1 MFNIHK
7 KNKNKLIKME
17 NLDTD
22 IKKIINSAY
31 PYIKDFNPAQKA
43 VIESGYLDDKSN
55 YIISIPTA
63 SGKTVLGVLPALK
76 TILNGGKAVYAAP
89 LLSIQNDKVKEFKA
103 FEEHGINVGKHP
115 SSADLSV
122 MVFESFDALTRFS
135 WNVLRDVDTLII
147 DEFHMIGEYSRGPT
161 LEAAITRAK
170 IINPGMRIIALSATL
185 KNIEEIE
192 GWLEGTCV
200 EHDYRPVPLHKEVL
214 DAEMFNTKNKN
225 DVIVKIAEKAMND
238 NSQALAFV
246 STRRFTESLATYVA
260 KKINK
265 KLSKDQKQ
273 RFKEVAEKLLAV
285 PEKKGSL
292 PTSTCVKLAESVE
305 KGVAF
310 HHAGLFNEQ
319 KEIIEDE
326 FRNGNILMITAT
338 PSLMYGVNLP
348 SKTVV
353 IRDHTR
359 WTSQGPQPIPV
370 FDYEQMSG
378 RAGRPQY
385 DDVGYSYL
393 IAKTMDEAQNLE
405 EYYVEGEIEQ
415 TNSKL
420 VDNKDAIYKQIIAQI
435 ASSLSKNLDELTEFF
450 GKTLYGY
457 QMNNNPSMAFFAADS
472 LKYELENALSF
483 LLQNGIIRATPEG
496 LKTTEFGN
504 LIAKSNYAVET
515 AVKIKEYVSDISEI
529 NVEEFIYALAE
540 TPDLPLITFKG
551 RKSKDPVQEKLSECG
566 LFAVDLGNIEA
577 TTVSLI
583 EWINERSEFDIENK
597 YNVYS
602 ASTRRSAYE
611 ASRLVKFAKNTSEV
625 LGDYSN
631 LKEYDILSAR
641 LYYGVKPDIIPLVI
655 GVKRLGRKRARNL
668 VKIFGN
674 DLSNVSE
681 KELQKIDG
689 IGPKLAEK
697 IKLFVKN

>member
-1 MFNIHK
+1 M
-7 KNKNKLIKME
+7 IKME
-17 NLDTD
+17 NLRDD
-22 IKKIINSAY
+22 IKTIINSAY
-31 PYIKDFNPAQKA
+31 PYIEEFNPAQKA

-55 YIISIPTA
+55 YIICIPTA

-76 TILNGGKAVYAAP
+76 TILAGGKAVYAAP
-89 LLSIQNDKVKEFKA
+89 LLSIQNEKVKEFKA

-135 WNVLRDVDTLII
+135 WDALRDVDTLII
-147 DEFHMIGEYSRGPT
+147 DEFHMIGEFSRGPT

-170 IINPGMRIIALSATL
+170 IINPSMRIIALSATL
-185 KNIEEIE
+185 RNIEEIE
-192 GWLEGTCV
+192 GWLEGKCV

-225 DVIVKIAEKAMND
+225 DVVVKVIEKAID
-238 NSQALAFV
+238 DKSQALAFV
-246 STRRFTESLATYVA
+246 STRRFTESLATYVSGKIN

-265 KLSKDQKQ
+265 VQ
-273 RFKEVAEKLLAV
+273 REKFKEVSEKLLEV
-285 PEKKGSL
+285 PKKKGSL
-292 PTSTCVKLAESVE
+292 PTSTCLKLAEVAE

-348 SKTVV
+348 SKSVV

-359 WTSQGPQPIPV
+359 WTSNGPQSIPV

-393 IAKTMDEAQNLE
+393 IAKTMDEAMNLE
-405 EYYVEGEIEQ
+405 AFYIEGDIEL

-420 VDNKDAIYKQIIAQI
+420 VDNKDAIYRQIIAQI
-435 ASSLSKNLDELTEFF
+435 ASSLSKNLDDLTDFF

-457 QMNNNPSMAFFAADS
+457 QMNNNPSMSFFAEES
-472 LKYELENALSF
+472 LKYELETALNF
-483 LLQNGIIRATPEG
+483 LLKNGIIRATPEG
-496 LKTTEFGN
+496 LNTTEFGN
-504 LIAKSNYAVET
+504 LIARSNYTVET
-515 AVKIKEYVSDISEI
+515 AVKIKEYLNGMNEFNPD
-529 NVEEFIYALAE
+529 EFIYALSE

-551 RKSKDPVQEKLSECG
+551 RKSKDPVQEKLSESG
-566 LFAVDLGNIEA
+566 LFAVDIGNPEA

-583 EWINERSEFDIENK
+583 EWINERSEYDIENK

-611 ASRLVKFAKNTSEV
+611 ASRLVIFAKKTSEV
-625 LGDYSN
+625 LGEYSY
-631 LKEYDILSAR
+631 LKDFDFLSAR
-641 LYYGVKPDIIPLVI
+641 LYYGVKEDIIPLVV
-655 GVKRLGRKRARNL
+655 GVKRLGRKRARN
-668 VKIFGN
+668 VVQIFGN
-674 DLSNVSE
+674 DLTDISE
-681 KELQKIDG
+681 SELQKIDG
-689 IGPKLAEK
+689 IGPKLASK
-697 IKLFVKN
+697 IKLFAENN

>member
-1 MFNIHK
+1 
-7 KNKNKLIKME
+7 ME
-17 NLDTD
+17 NLPED

-31 PYIKDFNPAQKA
+31 PYIEEFNPAQKA

-55 YIISIPTA
+55 YIICIPTA

-76 TILNGGKAVYAAP
+76 TILNKGKAVYAAP
-89 LLSIQNDKVKEFKA
+89 LLSIQNEKVQEFKA
-103 FEEHGINVGKHP
+103 FEEHGISVGKHP

-135 WNVLRDVDTLII
+135 WDTLRDVDTLII
-147 DEFHMIGEYSRGPT
+147 DEFHMIGEYTRGPT

-170 IINPGMRIIALSATL
+170 IINPSMRIIALSATL
-185 KNIEEIE
+185 RNIEEIE
-192 GWLEGTCV
+192 GWLEGKCV
-200 EHDYRPVPLHKEVL
+200 EHDYRPVPLNKEVL
-214 DAEMFNTKNKN
+214 DGEMFNTKNKN
-225 DVIVKIAEKAMND
+225 DVIVKIVEKAIQD
-238 NSQALAFV
+238 DSQALSFV

-265 KLSKDQKQ
+265 KLSKSQKQ
-273 RFKEVAEKLLAV
+273 NFKEVANKLLEV
-285 PEKKGSL
+285 PKNKGSL
-292 PTSTCVKLAESVE
+292 PTTTCVKLADAAE

-326 FRNGNILMITAT
+326 FRKGNILMISAT

-348 SKTVV
+348 SKSVA
-353 IRDHTR
+353 IRDTTR
-359 WTSQGPQPIPV
+359 WTSNGPQPIPV

-393 IAKTMDEAQNLE
+393 IAKTADEAINLE
-405 EYYVEGEIEQ
+405 DYYINGEIEL

-420 VDNKDAIYKQIIAQI
+420 IDNKDAVYKQIIAQI
-435 ASSLSKNLDELTEFF
+435 ASTLSKDLDELVDFF
-450 GKTLYGY
+450 EKTLYGY
-457 QMNNNPSMAFFAADS
+457 QMSNNPSMSLFASDS
-472 LKYELENALSF
+472 LKWELENGLQF

-504 LIAKSNYAVET
+504 LIAKSNYTVET
-515 AVKIKEYVSDISEI
+515 AVKIKEYISTMDTFNI
-529 NVEEFIYALAE
+529 PEFIYALAE

-551 RKSKDPVQEKLSECG
+551 KKNKDPVREKMSEMG
-566 LFAVDLGNIEA
+566 LFAVDIGNPEA
-577 TTVSLI
+577 TAVSLI
-583 EWINERSEFDIENK
+583 EWINERNEFEIENK
-597 YNVYS
+597 YGVYS
-602 ASTRRSAYE
+602 ASTRRTAYE
-611 ASRLVKFAKNTSEV
+611 ASRLIRFAKNTAEV

-631 LKEYDILSAR
+631 LKDYDYLSAR
-641 LYYGVKPDIIPLVI
+641 LYYGVKEDIIPLVV
-655 GVKRLGRKRARNL
+655 GVKRLGRKRARN
-668 VKIFGN
+668 VVDIFGL
-674 DLSNVSE
+674 DLKSVSE

-689 IGPKLAEK
+689 IGETLSKK
-697 IKLFVKN
+697 IKQFADSY